1 MARRERLFEA
11 LGRLVAWER
20 ERERRSPKPHRAR
33 SAPSA
38 NQAPRIAPTKLCD
51 QRSTFQPLRTDVVE
65 VIEVVGERGVH
76 VGKREVRV
84 CVDDLVRRHA
94 EMLDLAGDLADL
106 DVRAGDHGPSGGV
119 VDAVGTP
126 SCFHRGLQRTAW
138 RPFQKP
144 ATRGVCSRA
153 PERWPAFA
161 RPPSTSPPPPGAAI
175 QTVLGCSS
183 ARSAQGTSGPWRS
196 INQSPGEF
204 KQEDLRGHDR
214 T

>member
-38 NQAPRIAPTKLCD
+38 NQAPRIAPTNLCD
-51 QRSTFQPLRTDVVE
+51 QRSRFQPLRADIVE

-106 DVRAGDHGPSGGV
+106 DVRAGDDGVFTQFVDSRPHRFHGLVEGSRCRRRVSMANDAVVLAAHVV
-119 VDAVGTP
+119 VDAPDLEDGP
-126 SCFHRGLQRTAW
+126 CDPLLLIPNGAW
-138 RPFQKP
+138 
-144 ATRGVCSRA
+144 SRA
-153 PERWPAFA
+153 KQR
-161 RPPSTSPPPPGAAI
+161 RDLTK
-175 QTVLGCSS
+175 
-183 ARSAQGTSGPWRS
+183 AQG
-196 INQSPGEF
+196 
-204 KQEDLRGHDR
+204 
-214 T
+214 